1 MKDQNSMTL
10 LLHMN
15 SERVQNSMK
24 IQLTSFTKAGGILCK
39 RLRQELVKLGY
50 EAEGCCKYAT
60 DDLMLL
66 TEDVRTHTKKAFEN
80 CNAVI
85 FIGAAGIAVR
95 AIAPYIRSK
104 DSDPAVLVIDEKGRY
119 VIPVLSGHMGGANSL
134 AVRLADILSAQPVIT
149 TATDINRKFAVDSWA
164 EEHGCFIAN
173 IENIKYISAAI
184 LRDETV
190 GLYSDF
196 PVDGSLPEYI
206 DTSDNA
212 HAGICISREYKKKF
226 SHTLH
231 LIPKQYVL
239 GIGCRKNTAYEN
251 LLEVV
256 NSVLCSHG
264 ILACEVGAVASIDI
278 KAGERALIML
288 AKHLKIPFYTYSARE
303 LSEVQGS
310 FSQSDFVRETTG
322 VDNVCE
328 RAAVKAG
335 NGRLAACKYSRNG
348 ITVAIAQKE
357 WRCSF
362 EDNTGIFGS

>member
-10 LLHMN
+10 RLHMN

-24 IQLTSFTKAGGILCK
+24 IQLTSFTKEGGVLCR
-39 RLRQELVKLGY
+39 RLRRELVNLGY

-60 DDLMLL
+60 EDLMLL
-66 TEDVRTHTKKAFEN
+66 TEDIRTHTKKAFED

-85 FIGAAGIAVR
+85 FIGAAGIAIR
-95 AIAPYIRSK
+95 AIAPFIRSK

-119 VIPVLSGHMGGANSL
+119 VIPVLSGHVGGANSL
-134 AVRLADILSAQPVIT
+134 AVRIAGILSAQPVIT
-149 TATDINRKFAVDSWA
+149 TATDINRKFAVDTWA
-164 EEHGCFIAN
+164 EEQGCFIAN

-184 LRDETV
+184 LRGETV
-190 GLYSDF
+190 GLHSDF

-212 HAGICISREYKKKF
+212 HTGICISREYKQYF
-226 SHTLH
+226 PHTLH

-256 NSVLCSHG
+256 NSVLHSHG
-264 ILACEVGAVASIDI
+264 ISACEVGAVASIDI

-288 AKHLKIPFYTYSARE
+288 AKHLKIPFYTYPAQE
-303 LSEVQGS
+303 LSAVQGS

-328 RAAVKAG
+328 RAAVNVG
-335 NGRLAACKYSRNG
+335 NGRLAAGKYSRSG